1 MIEEIDDP
9 VRQTQEDIASFLA
22 ELSAES
28 DVPKGFTGAPD
39 QFEKGEV
46 DFDSDVWLSY
56 VIAVKEWFNFES
68 SLSDSS
74 IDEFLRSL
82 ATALEFD
89 EADKAIDRSTSLPKL
104 TPVALDRLRERA
116 ERAVQLQQQFVEDL
130 RSDSGSLAS
139 ASQAWE
145 DGWTADEEIDPIS
158 PEPVI
163 ATANTWRIGEF
174 VTYAEDSK
182 LNLAPSY
189 QRGDVWTQTPRQML
203 IESILRGIP
212 LPSVILLKSSDQG
225 AQAYE
230 VVDGKQRLTSILRFI
245 GKHPLAIARVARAD
259 AKQPEANL
267 LHLFNTD
274 YPKFKLVW
282 KRVFN
287 EPIGTTLEEDYYFPF
302 KLRTDDRGLSGEE
315 LTPLRGKYYSQIKD
329 QVISIANEQVPV
341 REVFERSSEYRIPV
355 IIYSRATQKQI
366 HEVFNLYNKQ
376 GTHLNA
382 EEIRNAIYHEL
393 EIVRASLVAAGD
405 SNPRTPVGEIAPS
418 LEPSW
423 NLIEPLQGTLHG
435 YGFSGS
441 RYRRTKVLTWV
452 IATLLF
458 ESTSERLPS
467 TAKYIDSLF
476 QRVQADLSD
485 PLRSQA
491 GVRAVFEWIAQSAEV
506 HASITEAWAPEF
518 KDGGS
523 GAKWQE
529 LQLVGSLVGIAI
541 AGAVL
546 GDELENRVEEAAQDL
561 YDASKTWERPKKTQT
576 RQQWEFISHV
586 ARGVVNLLDVD
597 AATASKALRDR
608 FGSSGV
614 EALWAVTG
622 DDAS

>member
-1 MIEEIDDP
+1 M
-9 VRQTQEDIASFLA
+9 
-22 ELSAES
+22 
-28 DVPKGFTGAPD
+28 
-39 QFEKGEV
+39 
-46 DFDSDVWLSY
+46 
-56 VIAVKEWFNFES
+56 
-68 SLSDSS
+68 
-74 IDEFLRSL
+74 
-82 ATALEFD
+82 
-89 EADKAIDRSTSLPKL
+89 
-104 TPVALDRLRERA
+104 
-116 ERAVQLQQQFVEDL
+116 
-130 RSDSGSLAS
+130 
-139 ASQAWE
+139 
-145 DGWTADEEIDPIS
+145 
-158 PEPVI
+158 
-163 ATANTWRIGEF
+163 
-174 VTYAEDSK
+174 
-182 LNLAPSY
+182 
-189 QRGDVWTQTPRQML
+189 
-203 IESILRGIP
+203 
-212 LPSVILLKSSDQG
+212 
-225 AQAYE
+225 
-230 VVDGKQRLTSILRFI
+230 
-245 GKHPLAIARVARAD
+245 
-259 AKQPEANL
+259 
-267 LHLFNTD
+267 
-274 YPKFKLVW
+274 
-282 KRVFN
+282 
-287 EPIGTTLEEDYYFPF
+287 
-302 KLRTDDRGLSGEE
+302 
-315 LTPLRGKYYSQIKD
+315 
-329 QVISIANEQVPV
+329 
-341 REVFERSSEYRIPV
+341 
-355 IIYSRATQKQI
+355 
-366 HEVFNLYNKQ
+366 
-376 GTHLNA
+376 
-382 EEIRNAIYHEL
+382 
-393 EIVRASLVAAGD
+393 RASLVAAGD

-576 RQQWEFISHV
+576 RQQWEFISPV